1 MDGTQAL
8 SYIPSTGTDRREL
21 SVDFAQLTGKVTAH
35 WFNPVDGGCTH
46 IPGSP
51 FPNTGIQVF
60 TTPGD
65 NGTGT
70 NDWLLLL
77 EVK

>member
-1 MDGTQAL
+1 V
-8 SYIPSTGTDRREL
+8 PSTGIGKREL
-21 SVDFAQLTGKVTAH
+21 SVDLAQLTGKITAH
-35 WFNPVDGGCTH
+35 WFNPVDGSCIH

-51 FPNTGIQVF
+51 FPNTGIQVS

-70 NDWLLLL
+70 DDWLLLL

>member
-1 MDGTQAL
+1 MDGIQTI
-8 SYIPSTGTDRREL
+8 SYVPSTVTDKREL
-21 SVDFAQLTGKVTAH
+21 SVDLAQLTGRATAH
-35 WFNPVDGGCTH
+35 WFNPVDGSYIH

-65 NGTGT
+65 NVTGT
-70 NDWLLLL
+70 NDWFLLL
-77 EVK
+77 EAK